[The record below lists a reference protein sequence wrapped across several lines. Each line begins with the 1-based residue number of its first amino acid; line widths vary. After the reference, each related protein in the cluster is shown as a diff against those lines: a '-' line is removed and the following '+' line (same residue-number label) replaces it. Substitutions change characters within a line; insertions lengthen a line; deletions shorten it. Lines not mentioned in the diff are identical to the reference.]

1 MTFEPSALFS
11 LVQLTNCWVFL
22 SIRGIFRS
30 GSGQIYCPSL
40 NVLQSSLTG
49 GTVDTNGTVGANST
63 NEIYNEHLK
72 TFILIDFY
80 ILERYKV
87 GEQCH

>member
-40 NVLQSSLTG
+40 NVLQSRLTG
-49 GTVDTNGTVGANST
+49 ETVDTSANCKST